1 MNSTS
6 PAYKIFGKPE
16 LSDSTLL
23 VCWDDDAG
31 RLGTNVF
38 NHLSSNILLTPF
50 AEIEPTDYFSLS
62 GVAVERDIALF
73 PESKFFYYQEKNLVI
88 FKSSLPRNE
97 WHRFINS
104 VLEIAETICSAKQIV
119 TIGGMVAMSSHT
131 TPRVLMATVNDPE
144 VKTTLNPEDVGL
156 TMDYETPAGQRP
168 TMSSYLL
175 WAAIQRKMAGM
186 SLWVPVPFY
195 LVNIDDFRACRRVLE
210 FLDQKL
216 QIGLNMKNI
225 NEATSE
231 QNKKMI
237 EILKSFPEL
246 IEIFHKL
253 ETNITLNQSETNKII
268 EIVEERLK

>member
-1 MNSTS
+1 LNSTGTD
-6 PAYKIFGKPE
+6 YKIFEKPK
-16 LSDSTLL
+16 LTNPTLL
-23 VCWDDDAG
+23 VCWDDEAG
-31 RLGTNVF
+31 GLGTNVF
-38 NHLSSNILLTPF
+38 NHLSSSILLTPF

-73 PESKFFYYQEKNLVI
+73 PESKFFHSQEKNLVI

-97 WHRFINS
+97 WHRFVNS
-104 VLEIAETICSAKQIV
+104 VLEIAETVCGVKQII

-131 TPRVLMATVNDPE
+131 TPRVLMATVNDTE
-144 VKTTLNPEDVGL
+144 VKASLNPADTEL
-156 TMDYETPAGQRP
+156 TMNYETPIGQRP

-175 WAAIQRKMAGM
+175 WAAIQRKMAGI

-195 LVNIDDFRACRRVLE
+195 LVNVDDFRACRRLLE
-210 FLDQKL
+210 FIDQKL

-231 QNKKMI
+231 QNKKII

-246 IEIFHKL
+246 IEIFQKL
-253 ETNITLNQSETNKII
+253 ETNITLSQSETSKII

>member
-1 MNSTS
+1 LTG
-6 PAYKIFGKPE
+6 AGYKILEKPK
-16 LSDSTLL
+16 LSDSILL

-38 NHLSSNILLTPF
+38 KHLSSSISLTPF

-62 GVAVERDIALF
+62 GVAVERDIAVF
-73 PESKFFYYQEKNLVI
+73 PESKLFYCQEKNLVI
-88 FKSSLPRNE
+88 LKSSLPRNE

-104 VLEIAETICSAKQIV
+104 VLEIAETMCGVKQII

-144 VKTTLNPEDVGL
+144 VKASLNPDDIGL

-175 WAAIQRKMAGM
+175 WAAIQRKIAGV

-195 LVNIDDFRACRRVLE
+195 LVNVDDFRACRRLLE
-210 FLDQKL
+210 FFDQKL

-225 NEATSE
+225 NEATYE

-253 ETNITLNQSETNKII
+253 ETNITLNQSETNKIM